1 MLLEPLFNLF
11 TLNFGCGVFGSV
23 IIEAIVILRY
33 YQRSGRLPRY
43 YRKVGFW
50 VVRTVIALA
59 AGILAVL
66 YNPENPLLAVHIGVS
81 TPLIVSTMAG
91 TTHEK

>member
-1 MLLEPLFNLF
+1 MPLESLFNLF
-11 TLNFGCGVFGSV
+11 TLNFGCGLFGSS

-33 YQRSGRLPRY
+33 YQRLGRLPLY

-50 VVRTVIALA
+50 VVRIVIALA

-66 YNPENPLLAVHIGVS
+66 YDPENPLLAVHIGAS

-91 TTHEK
+91 TTPEK